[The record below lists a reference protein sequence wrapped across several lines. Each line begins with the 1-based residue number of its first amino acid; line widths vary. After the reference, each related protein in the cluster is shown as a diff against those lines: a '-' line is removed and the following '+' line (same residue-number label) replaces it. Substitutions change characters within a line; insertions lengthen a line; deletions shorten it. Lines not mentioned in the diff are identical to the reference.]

1 MNQAIIINDD
11 HEYHHENKYW
21 QCTAML
27 SGEKIIIKIASEI
40 LPEQL
45 TQDNKFDW
53 ECEIEDW
60 LESNEPI
67 NSIIELDMN

>member
-11 HEYHHENKYW
+11 HEYHYENKYW

-27 SGEKIIIKIASEI
+27 SGEKIIIKIVSEI

-45 TQDNKFDW
+45 NQDHKFDW

-60 LESNEPI
+60 LELNEPI
-67 NSIIELDMN
+67 NNIIELNLN

>member
-11 HEYHHENKYW
+11 HQYHLKNKYW
-21 QCTAML
+21 QCTAMI
-27 SGEKIIIKIASEI
+27 SGEKVIIKIYSEI
-40 LPEQL
+40 LPGQL
-45 TQDNKFDW
+45 TQGNKFDW

-67 NSIIELDMN
+67 NNVIELNMN